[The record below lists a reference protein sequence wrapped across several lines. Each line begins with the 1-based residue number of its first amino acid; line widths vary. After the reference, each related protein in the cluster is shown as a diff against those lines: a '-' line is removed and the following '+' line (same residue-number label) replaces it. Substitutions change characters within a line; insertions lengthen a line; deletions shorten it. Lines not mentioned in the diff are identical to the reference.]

1 MRYVLIIIS
10 SYYLFTVYSA
20 RNSETVEN
28 SYDSETIDAIAF
40 GPPNYQLYEY
50 MKVYSEEYDIPF
62 EYALN
67 CAREETGYRGKL
79 DFHYTPFID
88 KLRKSYADAYG
99 PLQVQVPTAN
109 DMWSGMTI
117 TEDMLGYDIKLNVI
131 TSFRYK
137 RYLFGIYND
146 WTKVY
151 SVYNQGWKGKDNI
164 NDYARKITG
173 FSNS

>member
-1 MRYVLIIIS
+1 MRYIIIIIS
-10 SYYLFTVYSA
+10 SYYLFTVWSGREVKTVDNTYKA
-20 RNSETVEN
+20 ETLDV
-28 SYDSETIDAIAF
+28 IAL

-50 MKVYSEEYDIPF
+50 MKVYSLQYDIPF

-79 DFHYTPFID
+79 DFRYTPFID

-99 PLQVQVPTAN
+99 PLQVQIPTAN
-109 DMWSGMTI
+109 DMWSNRTI
-117 TEDMLGYDIKLNVI
+117 TEDMLSYDIKLNVI

-137 RYLFGIYND
+137 RFLYDIYND
-146 WTKVY
+146 WAKVY

-164 NDYARKITG
+164 NDYAKKITG